1 MADRDAPGNV
11 VPAAEVRA
19 MFDRIAPIYDRMNS
33 LMTLGRDAGWRRAAV
48 AATGLRAGMS
58 AVDVAC
64 GSGALT
70 RELARAVGPSG
81 AVTGVDQSTA
91 MLARATEARASAG
104 AADPRYVP
112 GDALDLPLADGM
124 ADAAT
129 IAFGLRNVGDY
140 RRALA
145 ELARVTRPGGRMVVL
160 EIATPRS
167 PMGRAVAAVWLRRIV
182 PMLGWLLGAGAAYR
196 YLPDSVERYPSP
208 TRIAELMRASGLE
221 EVGWRRLGLGLVT
234 LHAGSRR

>member
-1 MADRDAPGNV
+1 MPDRDAPGNV

-33 LMTLGRDAGWRRAAV
+33 LMTVGRDAGWRRAAV
-48 AATGLRAGMS
+48 AATGLRVGMS

-70 RELARAVGPSG
+70 RQLARAIGPSG
-81 AVTGVDQSTA
+81 TVTGVDQSSA
-91 MLARATEARASAG
+91 MLMRAAEGRVSAG
-104 AADPRYVP
+104 AARPHYVA
-112 GDALDLPLADGM
+112 GDALDLPLPDGT

-140 RRALA
+140 GRALA
-145 ELARVTRPGGRMVVL
+145 ELARVTRPGGRVVVL

-167 PMGRAVAAVWLRRIV
+167 PLGRAVAAVWLRRIV
-182 PMLGWLLGAGAAYR
+182 PILGRLLGAGAAYR

-208 TRIAELMRASGLE
+208 ARIAELMRACGLE
-221 EVGWRRLGLGLVT
+221 DVSCRRLGLGLVT
-234 LHAGSRR
+234 LHVGSRR